1 MSLSEH
7 WITNRTKA
15 PFYLRREFTIEK
27 PIGSAV
33 LRVCGL
39 GQFNAYLNGKR
50 VGDHAL
56 DPAWTDYNKLAQY
69 VTYDVTELLDSG
81 ANALGIEV
89 GNGWYIWD
97 DTFGYGFHF
106 PPFMPPN
113 PNPYRPFGESL
124 VAVFELDID
133 YADGSSETIVS
144 DEACRTASHAVQH
157 TTVYGS
163 ELIDGAKA
171 QTGWTLAGYDDAAW
185 ENAFRATENEAP
197 RGGTHGVPAPARR

>member
-69 VTYDVTELLDSG
+69 VTYDVTELLRSG
-81 ANALGIEV
+81 NDVL
-89 GNGWYIWD
+89 
-97 DTFGYGFHF
+97 
-106 PPFMPPN
+106 
-113 PNPYRPFGESL
+113 
-124 VAVFELDID
+124 
-133 YADGSSETIVS
+133 
-144 DEACRTASHAVQH
+144 
-157 TTVYGS
+157 
-163 ELIDGAKA
+163 
-171 QTGWTLAGYDDAAW
+171 
-185 ENAFRATENEAP
+185 
-197 RGGTHGVPAPARR
+197 